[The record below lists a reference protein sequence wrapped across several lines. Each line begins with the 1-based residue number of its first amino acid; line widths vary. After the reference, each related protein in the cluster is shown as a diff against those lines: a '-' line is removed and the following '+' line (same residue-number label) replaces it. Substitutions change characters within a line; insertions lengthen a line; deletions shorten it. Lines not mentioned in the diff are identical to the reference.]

1 MTWQTALL
9 LCTVVAKTSTLLS
22 ALLLWEFGAWCLP
35 GVERKRLKL
44 SGGAACLSEEALA
57 QVLQVAWLSGVSKPP
72 GASVLS
78 EPLLVFEL
86 IGKGTR
92 HPLLPVHRCCSIAG
106 SPAGAG
112 RAKMGAQMV

>member
-1 MTWQTALL
+1 MET
-9 LCTVVAKTSTLLS
+9 
-22 ALLLWEFGAWCLP
+22 
-35 GVERKRLKL
+35 KRLKH

-57 QVLQVAWLSGVSKPP
+57 QVLRVAWVGGVSKLP

-78 EPLLVFEL
+78 ESLLVFEL
-86 IGKGTR
+86 IGKGTQ

-112 RAKMGAQMV
+112 RAKMGTQMV